1 VDFDVPTTKTA
12 HMEVPTMPVTL
23 TEEQDALATA
33 IGEFARREIPDK
45 AARDRLTADGPHS
58 DEIYRKMAGLGWLG
72 IALPEAYGGADGSMT
87 DLLVFLE
94 ETAYQQAPIG
104 GFGTTIITAEAIKKF
119 GSEAQ
124 KQELLGGVARGDVLA
139 ISMSEPG
146 AGSDVG
152 GLTCKA
158 TKTEDGW
165 VVDGQKTWCSNAH
178 FASHILLVARTSTAG
193 GKHDGLTML
202 VVPTDAE
209 GLEIHGIE
217 TMGGKE
223 VNDLYFTNCHLP
235 ADAVVGTE
243 GQGWRQLMAGLNLER
258 MILAGLML
266 GLGRRA
272 FDDTLAYVKEREQ
285 FGRPIGSFQAMRHRI
300 ADNATELA
308 ATKLLVHDTARTIDA
323 EPGALFPK
331 EASMAKLKATE
342 LAKHLSLEGMQMLGG
357 YGYATE
363 YGMERLLR
371 QSVVSTVYGGTSEI
385 QRDIIGKTL
394 GL

>member
-1 VDFDVPTTKTA
+1 
-12 HMEVPTMPVTL
+12 MPVTL
-23 TEEQDALATA
+23 TEEQDALALA
-33 IGEFARREIPDK
+33 IAEFARREIPDK
-45 AARDRLTADGPHS
+45 AARDRLTANGPHS
-58 DEIYRKMAGLGWLG
+58 NEIYRKMAGLGWLG

-119 GSEAQ
+119 GSEEQ
-124 KQELLGGVARGDVLA
+124 KQELLGGVVRGDVLS

-158 TKTEDGW
+158 SKTEDGW

-178 FASHILLVARTSTAG
+178 IASHILLVARTSTAG
-193 GKHDGLTML
+193 GKHDGLTMF
-202 VVPTDAE
+202 VVPTDVE
-209 GLEIHGIE
+209 GLAIRGIE

-235 ADAVVGTE
+235 ADAVVGTD

-285 FGRPIGSFQAMRHRI
+285 FGRPVGSFQAMRHRL

-308 ATKLLVHDTARTIDA
+308 ATKLLVHDTAHTIDA
-323 EPGALFPK
+323 NPTALFPK

>member
-1 VDFDVPTTKTA
+1 MGEALKGAPV
-12 HMEVPTMPVTL
+12 PVTL
-23 TEEQDALATA
+23 TEEQNALATA
-33 IGEFARREIPDK
+33 IAEFARREIPDK
-45 AARDRLTADGPHS
+45 AARDRLTVDGPHS
-58 DEIYRKMAGLGWLG
+58 DQVYRKMADLGWLG

-94 ETAYQQAPIG
+94 ETAYHQAPIG

-124 KQELLGGVARGDVLA
+124 KQELLGGVVRGDVLS

-152 GLTCKA
+152 GLTCRA

-165 VVDGQKTWCSNAH
+165 LVDGQKTWCSNAH
-178 FASHILLVARTSTAG
+178 IASHILLVARTSNEG
-193 GKHDGLTML
+193 GKHDGLTMF
-202 VVPTDAE
+202 VVPTDVE
-209 GLEIHGIE
+209 GLEMRGIE

-223 VNDLYFTNCHLP
+223 VNDLYFTNCRLP
-235 ADAVVGTE
+235 FDAVVGTE

-272 FDDTLAYVKEREQ
+272 FDDTLAYVKQREQ
-285 FGRPIGSFQAMRHRI
+285 FGRPVGTFQAMRHRI

-308 ATKLLVHDTARTIDA
+308 ATKLLVHDTAHTIDA
-323 EPGALFPK
+323 NPTALFPR

>member
-1 VDFDVPTTKTA
+1 
-12 HMEVPTMPVTL
+12 MPVTL
-23 TEEQDALATA
+23 TEEQQDLANA
-33 IGEFARREIPDK
+33 IGEFARREVPDK
-45 AARDRLTADGPHS
+45 ARRDELTVEGPHS
-58 DEIYRKMAGLGWLG
+58 MEIYRKMADQGWLG
-72 IALPEAYGGADGSMT
+72 IALPEAYGGSGGTMT

-94 ETAYQQAPIG
+94 ETSYHQIPIG
-104 GFGTTIITAEAIKKF
+104 GFGTTIITAAALERS
-119 GSEAQ
+119 GSEEQ
-124 KQELLGGVARGDVLA
+124 KQQLLGDVVNGELLA

-152 GLTCKA
+152 GLVCKA
-158 TKTEDGW
+158 EKAEDGW
-165 VVDGQKTWCSNAH
+165 VVNGQKTWCSNAH
-178 FASHILLVARTSTAG
+178 ISKHVLLVARTSTEG
-193 GKHDGLTML
+193 GKHEGLTMFM
-202 VVPTDAE
+202 VPTDAD

-223 VNDLYFTNCHLP
+223 VNDLYFTDCHLP

-266 GLGRRA
+266 GLARRA
-272 FDDTLAYVKEREQ
+272 FDDTVAYVKERKQ
-285 FGRPIGSFQAMRHRI
+285 FGRPVGSFQAMRHRI
-300 ADNATELA
+300 ADNATDLA
-308 ATKLLVHDTARTIDA
+308 ATKLLVWDTARTIDA
-323 EPGALFPK
+323 NPGALFPR

-342 LAKHLSLEGMQMLGG
+342 IAKHLSLEGMQMLGG

-385 QRDIIGKTL
+385 QRDIIGKSY

>member
-1 VDFDVPTTKTA
+1 
-12 HMEVPTMPVTL
+12 MPVTL
-23 TEEQDALATA
+23 TEEQAALAGA
-33 IGEFARREIPDK
+33 IAEFARREIPDK
-45 AARDRLTADGPHS
+45 AARDRLTVEGPHS
-58 DEIYRKMAGLGWLG
+58 DEVYRKMADLGWLG

-94 ETAYQQAPIG
+94 ETAYHQAPIG
-104 GFGTTIITAEAIKKF
+104 GFGTTIITAGAIRRF
-119 GSEAQ
+119 GSEEQ
-124 KQELLGGVARGDVLA
+124 KSELLGGVCRGDVLA

-158 TKTEDGW
+158 SKTEDGW

-178 FASHILLVARTSTAG
+178 IASHILLVARTSTAG
-193 GKHDGLTML
+193 GKHDGLTMF
-202 VVPTDAE
+202 VVPTDVE
-209 GLEIHGIE
+209 GLEIRGIE

-266 GLGRRA
+266 GLARRA

-285 FGRPIGSFQAMRHRI
+285 FGRPVGSFQALRHRI

-308 ATKLLVHDTARTIDA
+308 ATKLLVHDTAHTIDA
-323 EPGALFPK
+323 DPEALFPK

>member
-1 VDFDVPTTKTA
+1 V
-12 HMEVPTMPVTL
+12 PVTL
-23 TEEQDALATA
+23 TEEQTALATA
-33 IGEFARREIPDK
+33 IAEFARREIPDK
-45 AARDRLTADGPHS
+45 AARDRLTVDGPHS
-58 DEIYRKMAGLGWLG
+58 DEVYRKMADLGWLG

-94 ETAYQQAPIG
+94 QTAYHQAPIG
-104 GFGTTIITAEAIKKF
+104 GFGTTIITAAAIQKF
-119 GSEAQ
+119 GSEEQ
-124 KQELLGGVARGDVLA
+124 KQDLLGRVCRGDVLS

-152 GLTCKA
+152 GLTCRA

-165 VVDGQKTWCSNAH
+165 LVDGQKTWCSNAH
-178 FASHILLVARTSTAG
+178 IASHILLVARTSTEG
-193 GKHDGLTML
+193 GKHDGLTMF

-209 GLEIHGIE
+209 GLEMRGIE

-235 ADAVVGTE
+235 FDAVVGTE

-272 FDDTLAYVKEREQ
+272 FDDTLAYVKTREQ
-285 FGRPIGSFQAMRHRI
+285 FGRPVGTFQAMRHRI

-308 ATKLLVHDTARTIDA
+308 ATTLLVHDTAHTIDA
-323 EPGALFPK
+323 NPTALFPQ

>member
-1 VDFDVPTTKTA
+1 
-12 HMEVPTMPVTL
+12 METDMPVTL
-23 TEEQDALATA
+23 TEEQDALAAA

-58 DEIYRKMAGLGWLG
+58 DEIYRKMADLGWLG

-124 KQELLGGVARGDVLA
+124 KQELLGGVCRGDTLA

-178 FASHILLVARTSTAG
+178 FASHILLVARTSTEG

-202 VVPTDAE
+202 VVPTDVE

-223 VNDLYFTNCHLP
+223 VNDLYFTNCRLP

-285 FGRPIGSFQAMRHRI
+285 FGRPVGSFQAMRHRI

-323 EPGALFPK
+323 NPTALFPK